1 MIRFRPLWGFRL
13 FAAVVMAVLLGLG
26 VWQLNR
32 LAEKTQLLAVL
43 NQRISQAPQPLT
55 AALAAHGAGV
65 DVQFQRVTLRGV
77 VLDRPA
83 IHLRMVRDGV
93 PGVQVLLPFLDDS
106 AHVIWVDAGFTATPP
121 DTISRGPRTL
131 VVRLRTPD
139 VQRMK
144 PDNDPAGN
152 SWYWR
157 DLAALNADMGPAAVP
172 VLAEA
177 ETALLRGVRP
187 TPLEPQKISN
197 RHLEYALTW
206 FAFAGVWLLV
216 YLGLHVRVGRLS
228 YS

>member
-1 MIRFRPLWGFRL
+1 MIRFRPLWGFSL
-13 FAAVVMAVLLGLG
+13 FAVVVMAVLIGLG

-32 LAEKTQLLAVL
+32 LAEKTQLLAAL
-43 NQRISQAPQPLT
+43 DQRMSQAPQPL
-55 AALAAHGAGV
+55 AKALAAHGAGV
-65 DVQFQRVTLRGV
+65 DVQFQRVALRGV

-83 IHLRMVRDGV
+83 VHLRMVRDGV
-93 PGVQVLLPFLDDS
+93 PGVQVLLAFLNDS

-121 DTISRGPRTL
+121 TTTPRGPRTL

-144 PDNDPAGN
+144 PDNDPATN

-157 DLAALNADMGPAAVP
+157 DLAALNADLGPAAVP
-172 VLAEA
+172 FLAEA
-177 ETALLRGVRP
+177 ETALVPGVRP

-206 FAFAGVWLLV
+206 FAFALVWLCV
-216 YLGLHVRVGRLS
+216 CVGVHVRAGRLS